1 LIQAG
6 VAMAAPLEGT
16 DTHEPFITTRII
28 LLIEATAA
36 ANASWHGTRKWLDT
50 ILHLMDKDNNQEQ
63 QEPAANPKS
72 SSRQSKYQYALIVY
86 ATQDRS
92 TPAPIQSSSWT
103 SDLSQLFAWLDGVQ
117 FVGGIT
123 SKGMALT
130 HALAEAIVLSKCPY
144 PGGAKPAAAGNTDLL
159 SCSTAHQ
166 LSEPSQGH
174 AAHLAL
180 QAAGLCP
187 PQLPAA
193 QQLALHCMP
202 LPGIHVCW
210 CLSCP

>member
-1 LIQAG
+1 
-6 VAMAAPLEGT
+6 MAAPLEGT

-159 SCSTAHQ
+159 SCTRHTSCQTHHRVTLHTWPCRRLDSGHHSCQLLSSWPCTACHC
-166 LSEPSQGH
+166 
-174 AAHLAL
+174 LAFTS
-180 QAAGLCP
+180 AGAC
-187 PQLPAA
+187 
-193 QQLALHCMP
+193 LAPDFTL
-202 LPGIHVCW
+202 
-210 CLSCP
+210 